1 MTWPQIHRK
10 VRLDLWVSY
19 VPLGCNDE
27 ASNALLRASP
37 LRVLPSTVMLLII
50 IILVNYFLENDFNRR
65 ERGVFNV
72 ENKFVLLYKS

>member
-1 MTWPQIHRK
+1 
-10 VRLDLWVSY
+10 
-19 VPLGCNDE
+19 
-27 ASNALLRASP
+27 LRASP